1 MDNKRKLKQKFR
13 SKQLAFL
20 VTKGMY
26 QLVIPGGTPKR
37 EWGKKKVKWETWTLT
52 SDKVV
57 EFNADDIGSV
67 WN

>member
-1 MDNKRKLKQKFR
+1 MKDKRKLKQKFR

-37 EWGKKKVKWETWTLT
+37 EWGKKKT
-52 SDKVV
+52 KVGKLEV
-57 EFNADDIGSV
+57 NK
-67 WN
+67 

>member
-1 MDNKRKLKQKFR
+1 MKNKRKSKQKFR

-20 VTKGMY
+20 VMKAMW

-37 EWGKKKVKWETWTLT
+37 EWGKKKQKWESWKLT

-57 EFNADDIGSV
+57 EINADDIGSV
-67 WN
+67 W